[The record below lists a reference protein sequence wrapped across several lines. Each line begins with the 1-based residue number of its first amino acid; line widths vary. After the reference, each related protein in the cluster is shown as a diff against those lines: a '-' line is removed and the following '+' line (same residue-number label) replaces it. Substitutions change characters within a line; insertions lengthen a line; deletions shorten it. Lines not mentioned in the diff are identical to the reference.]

1 MTPSDVLA
9 KILGFVRAGYPEGTP
24 GPDRVPLFALMQR
37 RLSDDEVLSLAR
49 ELEASSGCP
58 IDGTRIG
65 AAITKLTN
73 EMPSPA
79 DTDRV
84 KQRLSAGG
92 WSSSD

>member
-1 MTPSDVLA
+1 VTPSDVLA
-9 KILGFVRAGYPEGTP
+9 KVLGFLRAGYPEDTP
-24 GPDRVPLFALMQR
+24 GPERVPLFALMRR

-49 ELEASSGCP
+49 ELAASSERP
-58 IDGTRIG
+58 IDGTSIG
-65 AAITKLTN
+65 TAIAKLTN

-84 KQRLSAGG
+84 KQRLSAAG

>member
-1 MTPSDVLA
+1 M
-9 KILGFVRAGYPEGTP
+9 R
-24 GPDRVPLFALMQR
+24 R

-49 ELEASSGCP
+49 ELVASGERP

-65 AAITKLTN
+65 TAITKVTN

-84 KQRLSAGG
+84 KRRLSAGG

>member
-1 MTPSDVLA
+1 MTPSALVA
-9 KILGFVRAGYPEGTP
+9 KILGFLRAGYPEDTP

-49 ELEASSGCP
+49 ELTASSERP
-58 IDGTRIG
+58 IDGICIG
-65 AAITKLTN
+65 TAITKLIDA
-73 EMPSPA
+73 MPSAA

-92 WSSSD
+92 W

>member
-1 MTPSDVLA
+1 MTPSAVVA
-9 KILGFVRAGYPEGTP
+9 KILGFVRAGYPEDTP

-49 ELEASSGCP
+49 ELEASCERP

-65 AAITKLTN
+65 TAITKLTDA
-73 EMPSPA
+73 MPSPA

-84 KQRLSAGG
+84 RQRLSAGG
-92 WSSSD
+92 W